1 MRLRISVVCV
11 FLMIPLVLLSSSC
24 RTRTRRVAPRAD
36 PISFSSPV
44 TPEAQLASS
53 EPDFLAADPE
63 PRVERSDLSELNRR
77 AHQDGWIRD
86 AFFAFDS
93 SRLDAAARTALHAT
107 AEWLR
112 DHPEMNLLI
121 EGHCDERGTA
131 AYNLALGD
139 HRAETARQYLVLLG
153 IDPNRLSTISYG
165 EERPFALGSNERA
178 WAQNRRAHLV
188 LRGMGRG

>member
-24 RTRTRRVAPRAD
+24 RTRTRLVAPRAE

-44 TPEAQLASS
+44 IPEAQLASS
-53 EPDFLAADPE
+53 QSGFLAADPE

-77 AHQDGWIRD
+77 AHQEGWVRD

-93 SRLDAAARTALHAT
+93 SRLDA
-107 AEWLR
+107 
-112 DHPEMNLLI
+112 
-121 EGHCDERGTA
+121 G
-131 AYNLALGD
+131 
-139 HRAETARQYLVLLG
+139 
-153 IDPNRLSTISYG
+153 STISYG

-178 WAQNRRAHLV
+178 WGQNRRAHLV
-188 LRGMGRG
+188 LRGMERG